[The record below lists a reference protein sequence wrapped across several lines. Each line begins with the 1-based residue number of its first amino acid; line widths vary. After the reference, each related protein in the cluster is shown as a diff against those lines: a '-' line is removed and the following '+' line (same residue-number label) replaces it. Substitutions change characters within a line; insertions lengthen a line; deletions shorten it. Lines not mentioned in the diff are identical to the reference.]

1 MKFSTTNTALAIL
14 SAAGFAAAHM
24 EMKDPPPL
32 RSKFNKF
39 TTNTDYDMTAPLAPS
54 GANFPC
60 RGHLSVLGSPQA
72 KPVADWAPGQPQSL
86 TVVGG
91 ASHSGGSCQASLSF
105 DNGKSWKVIHS
116 WIGNCPTSGESK
128 DQFTVPS
135 DTPAGEA
142 IFAWTWFNKVGNRE
156 MYMNCAVINITGGG
170 KKKRGSTQSFQSRP
184 DMFVAN
190 VGKGC
195 GTTEGTDL
203 MFPNPG
209 PDVDMESKKTSPPTG
224 SCPGSTSDGS
234 SPAPVPKPGN
244 DDDENENKKPSSPP
258 KDKKPS
264 SSSAPT
270 DPAPTKLPP
279 VNNGPTK
286 PSFPTSVVSQTSQP
300 DPVAAPTQTPNT
312 PAEGGGTCTP
322 GAYSCTSD
330 LRGWQVC
337 GVSQSWVVSSCVVVS
352 TVIITNMATSASPT
366 VPLIRA
372 ASSTMP
378 TILPTALPRGP
389 MGWDFK
395 WLLGSQAFIVRVWA
409 AGVLFTAF
417 HVQSLL

>member
-39 TTNTDYDMTAPLAPS
+39 TTNIDYDMTAPLAPS

-72 KPVADWAPGQPQSL
+72 KPVADWVPGQIQTL
-86 TVVGG
+86 TIVGG
-91 ASHSGGSCQASLSF
+91 ANHGGGSGQVALSR
-105 DNGKSWKVIHS
+105 DNGKSWTAFHA
-116 WIGNCPTSGESK
+116 WIGNFPASGESK
-128 DQFTVPS
+128 YQFMLPN

-156 MYMNCAVINITGGG
+156 MYMNCAVVNVTGGG

-190 VGKGC
+190 VGNGC

-209 PDVDMESKKTSPPTG
+209 PDVDMESKKTAPPTG

-244 DDDENENKKPSSPP
+244 NDDENENKKPSPPPEEDKKPSSPPEGKKPSSPP

-270 DPAPTKLPP
+270 DPAPTELPP

-286 PSFPTSVVSQTSQP
+286 PSTPTSVISQTSRP
-300 DPVAAPTQTPNT
+300 DPVAAPTKTPDT
-312 PAEGGGTCTP
+312 PAEGDGTCTP
-322 GAYSCTSD
+322 GVYSCTSD
-330 LRGWQVC
+330 SRGWQVC
-337 GVSQSWVVSSCVVVS
+337 GVSQSWVRVADCAPDQTCQLNYANNSPYCVVQ
-352 TVIITNMATSASPT
+352 
-366 VPLIRA
+366 RA
-372 ASSTMP
+372 Y
-378 TILPTALPRGP
+378 G
-389 MGWDFK
+389 
-395 WLLGSQAFIVRVWA
+395 LGF
-409 AGVLFTAF
+409 
-417 HVQSLL
+417 